1 MDGLEIG
8 GARKTTDYLEWIGDW
23 MRSWMEEAAADVKP
37 GEQTKLP
44 GADKKPPHK
53 DPSA

>member
-1 MDGLEIG
+1 
-8 GARKTTDYLEWIGDW
+8 
-23 MRSWMEEAAADVKP
+23 MEEAAADVKP

>member
-1 MDGLEIG
+1 
-8 GARKTTDYLEWIGDW
+8 
-23 MRSWMEEAAADVKP
+23 MEEAAADVKP

-53 DPSA
+53 GIPPRERQKRTFFRASRASS